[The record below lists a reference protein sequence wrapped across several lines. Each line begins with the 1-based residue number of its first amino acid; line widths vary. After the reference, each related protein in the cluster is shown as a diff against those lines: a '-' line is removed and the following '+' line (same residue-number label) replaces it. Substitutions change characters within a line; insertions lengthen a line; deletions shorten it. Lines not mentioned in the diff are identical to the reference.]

1 MHDAW
6 TRKCMH
12 AFSVH
17 TLPYFVMLYIPLL
30 LHSHFALLNI
40 TCTYLHNRHTC
51 MHAYIQADIH
61 TNTCRMM
68 CVCVPVYTEDWMVG
82 ALAKNSVG
90 QRSPIWTKIPFQ
102 FQSHMGF
109 LFSIDGLR
117 KHRNTRKWSLLHNP
131 FAFVRILAFDR
142 FSSRTIV
149 LKWLSFLNFL
159 NMSECSSISL
169 ENKAP
174 A

>member
-17 TLPYFVMLYIPLL
+17 TLPYFAMLYIPLL

-68 CVCVPVYTEDWMVG
+68 CVCSCIHRGLDGW
-82 ALAKNSVG
+82 SVG
-90 QRSPIWTKIPFQ
+90 QKFRGSKISNLDKDTLPIPIT
-102 FQSHMGF
+102 HGF